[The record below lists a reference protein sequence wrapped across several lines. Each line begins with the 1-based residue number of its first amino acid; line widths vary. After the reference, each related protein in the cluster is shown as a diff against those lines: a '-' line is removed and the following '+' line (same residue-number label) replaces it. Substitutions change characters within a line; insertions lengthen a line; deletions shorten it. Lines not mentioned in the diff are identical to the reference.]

1 MAIIASIL
9 FIVLFV
15 GVKALFEEVIKHS
28 LVMEM
33 GMTPQFNPHTLA
45 HQRVAQLNQRFDK
58 AMVYV
63 LNALGMEL
71 VSYARERH
79 TYIDRTG
86 NLTNSMGYVVLKKG
100 QQVAHGGE
108 TGGGEGE
115 AAAMKLYSE
124 LAAGDRHDYSL
135 IIVAGMEYAAY
146 VEAKGYNVL
155 MPAQLKADAEFS
167 RRMKDLTARYD
178 AKLKDMLK

>member
-1 MAIIASIL
+1 MAL
-9 FIVLFV
+9 
-15 GVKALFEEVIKHS
+15 
-28 LVMEM
+28 
-33 GMTPQFNPHTLA
+33 TPMFNPHTLVQ
-45 HQRVAQLNQRFDK
+45 QRARQFGARFER
-58 AMVYV
+58 ALLLV
-63 LNALGMEL
+63 LNEIGMEL
-71 VSYARERH
+71 VKIARDEH

-108 TGGGEGE
+108 GGGEGQ
-115 AAAMKLYSE
+115 AAAMKVYNQV
-124 LAAGDRHDYSL
+124 AAGSHYDYSL
-135 IIVAGMEYAAY
+135 VIVAGMEYAAY

-155 MPAQLKADAEFS
+155 IPAQLKADAEFG

>member
-1 MAIIASIL
+1 MAIVSYIL
-9 FIVLFV
+9 VFAILMAFV
-15 GVKALFEEVIKHS
+15 ITITEVAKSS
-28 LVMEM
+28 LVAEM
-33 GMTPQFNPHTLA
+33 GMTPEFNPHTLVQ
-45 HQRVAQLNQRFDK
+45 QRITQLNQRLDK
-58 AMVYV
+58 AMVLV

-86 NLTNSMGYVVLKKG
+86 NLTNSMGYVILNKG

-108 TGGGEGE
+108 MGGGEGQE
-115 AAAMKLYSE
+115 AALKLYGE
-124 LAAGDRHDYSL
+124 LAMQDRHDYSL

-155 MPAQLKADAEFS
+155 IPAQLKADAEFGQ
-167 RRMKDLTARYD
+167 RMKHLMAQYD
-178 AKLKDMLK
+178 AKLKEMLK

>member
-1 MAIIASIL
+1 MAVVACTLLLIL
-9 FIVLFV
+9 FMGLLVFFTEFA
-15 GVKALFEEVIKHS
+15 KS
-28 LVMEM
+28 LLVVEM
-33 GMTPQFNPHTLA
+33 GMTPEFNPHQLA
-45 HQRVAQLNQRFDK
+45 QQRVAQLNARLDK

-108 TGGGEGE
+108 GGGEGQ
-115 AAAMKLYSE
+115 AAAMKVYNQV
-124 LAAGDRHDYSL
+124 AAGSHYDYSL
-135 IIVAGMEYAAY
+135 VIVAGMEYAAY

-155 MPAQLKADAEFS
+155 IPAQLKADAEFG

-178 AKLKDMLK
+178 AKLKNMLK